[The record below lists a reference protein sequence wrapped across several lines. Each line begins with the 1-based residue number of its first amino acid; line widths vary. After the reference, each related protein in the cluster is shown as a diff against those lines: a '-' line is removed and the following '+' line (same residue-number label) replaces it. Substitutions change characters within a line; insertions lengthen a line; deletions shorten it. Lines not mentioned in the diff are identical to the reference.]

1 MHDLQISKLKCPTFL
16 CIIAF
21 LVHDCAQEQNS
32 TQPILFFH
40 CLTIQITI
48 SEKDNIVEIKKY
60 YYHGNMHGFSSLLA
74 EGVGILSYKLQA
86 TSLLLESTFKQANM
100 RACRRSFTI
109 LTLTCHTC
117 SQIFEEKD
125 RLLAG
130 LLITLEH
137 YI

>member
-1 MHDLQISKLKCPTFL
+1 MVTCMAS
-16 CIIAF
+16 
-21 LVHDCAQEQNS
+21 N
-32 TQPILFFH
+32 
-40 CLTIQITI
+40 
-48 SEKDNIVEIKKY
+48 
-60 YYHGNMHGFSSLLA
+60 FSSLLA
-74 EGVGILSYKLQA
+74 EGVGILSYKLYA
-86 TSLLLESTFKQANM
+86 ASLLLESTFKQANM
-100 RACRRSFTI
+100 RVCRRSITN